1 MLLTRVEPGQDTLS
15 GDPQQR
21 GGRGRGLESGP
32 SARVTWRSAAQVA
45 GGRRYSSV
53 SGGASKTKKKKKGRH
68 KIEHWL
74 SSAEVRKARNI
85 KGEEEEGG

>member
-1 MLLTRVEPGQDTLS
+1 ME
-15 GDPQQR
+15 
-21 GGRGRGLESGP
+21 
-32 SARVTWRSAAQVA
+32 
-45 GGRRYSSV
+45 
-53 SGGASKTKKKKKGRH
+53 KKSRH